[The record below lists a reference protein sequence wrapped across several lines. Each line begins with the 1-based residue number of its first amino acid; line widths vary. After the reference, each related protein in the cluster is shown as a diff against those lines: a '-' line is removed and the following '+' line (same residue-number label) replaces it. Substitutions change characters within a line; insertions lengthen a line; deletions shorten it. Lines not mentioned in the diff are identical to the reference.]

1 MRFHFRKDSLEDSL
15 FNASNSRVHASK
27 QMRAKTVSS
36 FDRHLFNR
44 RLGYVHNF
52 DPAVFCDIFFNAKKS
67 FDSEGEV
74 LIEKPAP
81 LN

>member
-1 MRFHFRKDSLEDSL
+1 
-15 FNASNSRVHASK
+15 
-27 QMRAKTVSS
+27 MRAKTVSS

-52 DPAVFCDIFFNAKKS
+52 DPAVFCDIFFNAKKT